1 MSRRLLPAFLPAAL
15 ALAFAVAPAFAADN
29 PDVVRLGQRLTTLEA
44 DSQLNTF
51 GAYERLQARQAIDA
65 LAQAS
70 GRARPDALYVA
81 ERRVQIAEITARAQA
96 MQREVDRLER
106 ERSELLVEASRQ
118 DAARARA
125 EAERLRLQAQMQAEE
140 AERLRVQSEADAVAM
155 QDVETALKGVAGA
168 QAARLNAAREREAKL
183 AREEAELVT
192 GGKLPSSKRDNR
204 GEVFTLGKGSFG
216 AGKAS
221 LSGDA
226 QSTAK
231 TVAAYVQASS
241 SATGV
246 KVDVTAAD
254 AKLAQ
259 RRAEAVRDALVAGG
273 MAQGK
278 VQVTGRAGK
287 ADRTEVVVQS
297 K

>member
-1 MSRRLLPAFLPAAL
+1 MSARRLILPLALVAAL
-15 ALAFAVAPAFAADN
+15 GVAPAMAAEN
-29 PDVVRLGQRLTTLEA
+29 PDATRLAQRLTALDA
-44 DSQLNTF
+44 DSQLNPF
-51 GAYERLQARQAIDA
+51 AAYERLQARQAVDA
-65 LAQAS
+65 LVNAS
-70 GRARPDALYVA
+70 GRQRPDALYVA
-81 ERRVQIAEITARAQA
+81 ERRVQVAEITARTQA
-96 MQREVDRLER
+96 MQREIDGLDR

-125 EAERLRLQAQMQAEE
+125 ENERLRLQAQMQAEE
-140 AERLRVQSEADAVAM
+140 AERLRVQSEADAAAM

-168 QAARLNAAREREAKL
+168 QTARLNAAREREARL

-192 GGKLPSSKRDNR
+192 GGKLPGSKRDGR

-216 AGKAS
+216 AGKAA

-226 QSTAK
+226 QSTAR
-231 TVAAYVQASS
+231 TVSAYAQAYS
-241 SATGV
+241 SASGV
-246 KVDVTAAD
+246 RVEVTAAD

-273 MAQGK
+273 LAEGK
-278 VQVTGRAGK
+278 VQVSGRAGK
-287 ADRTEVVVQS
+287 ADRTDVIVQS

>member
-1 MSRRLLPAFLPAAL
+1 MNLRRIALPL
-15 ALAFAVAPAFAADN
+15 ALAAAFAAAPAAAADN
-29 PDVVRLGQRLTTLEA
+29 PDAARLSQRLTTLDA
-44 DSQLNTF
+44 DPQLNTF
-51 GAYERLQARQAIDA
+51 AAYERLQARQAVNA
-65 LAQAS
+65 LVEAS
-70 GRARPDALYVA
+70 RRDQPAALYVA
-81 ERRVQIAEITARAQA
+81 ERRVSAAESSARAQA
-96 MQREVDRLER
+96 MQREIDRLER
-106 ERSELLVEASRQ
+106 ERAELLVEASRQ

-140 AERLRVQSEADAVAM
+140 AERLRLQSEADAVAM

-216 AGKAS
+216 SGKAG

-226 QSTAK
+226 TISVK
-231 TVAAYVQASS
+231 TVAAFADAYGSP
-241 SATGV
+241 GI
-246 KVDVTAAD
+246 KVEVTAAD

-273 MAQGK
+273 LAQGK
-278 VQVTGRAGK
+278 VQVSGRSGK
-287 ADRTEVVVQS
+287 ADRTDVVVQH

>member
-1 MSRRLLPAFLPAAL
+1 MNLRRLALPFAL
-15 ALAFAVAPAFAADN
+15 AAAFAAGPAPAADN
-29 PDVVRLGQRLTTLEA
+29 PDAARLSQRLTTLDA
-44 DSQLNTF
+44 DPQLNTF
-51 GAYERLQARQAIDA
+51 AAYERLQARQAVNA
-65 LAQAS
+65 LAEAS
-70 GRARPDALYVA
+70 RRDQPAALYVA
-81 ERRVQIAEITARAQA
+81 ERRVGAAESSARAQA
-96 MQREVDRLER
+96 MQREIDRLER

-140 AERLRVQSEADAVAM
+140 AERLRLQSEADAVAM

-204 GEVFTLGKGSFG
+204 GEVFSLAKGSFG
-216 AGKAS
+216 SGKAS

-226 QSTAK
+226 TTSVK
-231 TVAAYVQASS
+231 TVAAFAEAYASP
-241 SATGV
+241 GIRV
-246 KVDVTAAD
+246 EVTAAD

-273 MAQGK
+273 VAQGK
-278 VQVTGRAGK
+278 VQVSGRSGK
-287 ADRTEVVVQS
+287 ADRTDVVVQH

>member
-1 MSRRLLPAFLPAAL
+1 VNLRRLLPLALVAAL
-15 ALAFAVAPAFAADN
+15 AAGPALAADN
-29 PDVVRLGQRLTTLEA
+29 PDAARLSQRLTALDA
-44 DSQLNTF
+44 DSQLNPF
-51 GAYERLQARQAIDA
+51 AAYERLQARQAVDT
-65 LAQAS
+65 LANAS
-70 GRARPDALYVA
+70 GRQRPDALYVA
-81 ERRVQIAEITARAQA
+81 QRRVEIAETTARTQS
-96 MQREVDRLER
+96 MQREIDRLDR

-125 EAERLRLQAQMQAEE
+125 ENERLRLQAQMQAEE

-168 QAARLNAAREREAKL
+168 QTARLNAAREREAKL

-192 GGKLPSSKRDNR
+192 GGKLPASKRDSR

-216 AGKAS
+216 AGKAG
-221 LSGDA
+221 LSDGA

-231 TVAAYVQASS
+231 TVGAYAQAFS
-241 SATGV
+241 SASGV
-246 KVDVTAAD
+246 RVEVTAAD

-273 MAQGK
+273 VAQGK
-278 VQVTGRAGK
+278 VQVSGRAGK
-287 ADRTEVVVQS
+287 ADRTEVIVQS

>member
-1 MSRRLLPAFLPAAL
+1 MNLRHLLPLALVAAL
-15 ALAFAVAPAFAADN
+15 AAGPALAADN
-29 PDVVRLGQRLTTLEA
+29 PDAARLSQRLTALDA
-44 DSQLNTF
+44 DSQLNPF
-51 GAYERLQARQAIDA
+51 AAYERLQARQAVDT
-65 LAQAS
+65 LANAS
-70 GRARPDALYVA
+70 GRQRPDALYVA
-81 ERRVQIAEITARAQA
+81 QRRVEIAETTARTQA
-96 MQREVDRLER
+96 MQREIDRLDR

-125 EAERLRLQAQMQAEE
+125 ENERLRLQAQMQAEE

-168 QAARLNAAREREAKL
+168 QTARLNAAREREAKL

-192 GGKLPSSKRDNR
+192 GGKLPASKRDSR

-216 AGKAS
+216 AGKAG
-221 LSGDA
+221 LSDGA

-231 TVAAYVQASS
+231 TVGAYAQAFS
-241 SATGV
+241 SASGV
-246 KVDVTAAD
+246 RVEVTAAD

-273 MAQGK
+273 VAQGK
-278 VQVTGRAGK
+278 VQVSGRAGK
-287 ADRTEVVVQS
+287 ADRTEVIVQS